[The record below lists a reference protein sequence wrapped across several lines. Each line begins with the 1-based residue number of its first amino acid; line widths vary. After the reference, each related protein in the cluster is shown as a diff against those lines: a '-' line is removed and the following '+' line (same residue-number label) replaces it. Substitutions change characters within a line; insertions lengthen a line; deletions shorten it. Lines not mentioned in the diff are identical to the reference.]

1 MVTIPLLLA
10 GFAIR
15 RKQSRFLWAIVGAVA
30 FCFCCLIGWQ
40 ASKSEADKTRSHVVR
55 TEAPTQPDQGHW
67 AIVTETPTTEAP
79 KVNDVPS
86 RPTSPGWIG
95 IGSTKDDVLAV
106 QGTPTETGSSIETES
121 RLRPLKM
128 GRLES

>member
-1 MVTIPLLLA
+1 
-10 GFAIR
+10 
-15 RKQSRFLWAIVGAVA
+15 
-30 FCFCCLIGWQ
+30 
-40 ASKSEADKTRSHVVR
+40 VR